1 VGVDIKTF
9 EQVLVMGMNEE
20 LKLEIIE
27 HLKRDSDTWKRL
39 SIDAGEESISDLSL
53 IKRLEE
59 VV

>member
-1 VGVDIKTF
+1 MGVDIKTF